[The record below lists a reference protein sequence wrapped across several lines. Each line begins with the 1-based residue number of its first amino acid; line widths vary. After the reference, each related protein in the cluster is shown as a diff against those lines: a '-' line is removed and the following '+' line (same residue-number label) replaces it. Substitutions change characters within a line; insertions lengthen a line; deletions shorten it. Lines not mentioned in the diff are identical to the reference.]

1 MSRSSASRQRRWR
14 APVLLALL
22 LVVAVPA
29 QAGGPVEHEY
39 IKPDPAED
47 LRLNATTRTGSM
59 PAALETPSGVVT
71 APESQQSP
79 SGGGTAYGGGST
91 PNSVD
96 ATYRID
102 RDTTR
107 PEEVGYDDPFSPAI
121 TPFKRLYA
129 FDAVDSQ
136 LELVVADKRLRPISI
151 GGSVQ
156 AGDDQFYADMVVD
169 LTENT
174 PVRIPSVGPGA
185 RVLAATV
192 SPSLR
197 FRLYRDGAD
206 NWFIRAAV
214 RKRVRLTMQLAIQRA
229 VFGSPFADVT
239 WRSLAA
245 SLPKLPDRARTAA
258 RTVLDELGVSQ
269 AISPRAAVATL
280 VAHFRAFQPSSDL
293 PKGTGAALY
302 QELALSQKG
311 VCRHRAYAF
320 TITALAL
327 GLPTRMIRNEAHAWV
342 EVYDGSLWHRI
353 DLGGA
358 AGRLDMKRD
367 TRPVHS
373 PPRDPYPWPNG
384 SKSGLGMSDQAR
396 SSAGQPST
404 GSSSAASSSS
414 ASPAQP
420 PDTAAPPADTAPSA
434 DDPRPPA
441 QLSLALG
448 ESQVRRGEPLKLHGR
463 VVADGDGCS
472 HARVDVKLESSSGRS
487 IPIGSLAA
495 DESGRFSGAVVV
507 PLARIDVGDYD
518 VVVSTPGDARCGPG
532 SAK

>member
-1 MSRSSASRQRRWR
+1 M
-14 APVLLALL
+14 
-22 LVVAVPA
+22 PA
-29 QAGGPVEHEY
+29 QAGGPIEHEY

-47 LRLNATTRTGSM
+47 LRLNATTESGSM

-71 APESQQSP
+71 APDSRQSP
-79 SGGGTAYGGGST
+79 SENGTAYGGSST
-91 PNSVD
+91 PDSVD

-107 PEEVGYDDPFSPAI
+107 PDEVGYDDPFSPAI

-136 LELVVADKRLRPISI
+136 LELVVADKRLRPMRA
-151 GGSVQ
+151 GGSVH

-192 SPSLR
+192 NPSLA
-197 FRLYRDGAD
+197 FQLFRDGAD

-229 VFGSPFADVT
+229 VFGSPFADVP
-239 WRSLAA
+239 WRALSPA
-245 SLPKLPDRARTAA
+245 LPKLPDAAKTAA
-258 RTVLDELGVSQ
+258 QKVLDELGVSQ
-269 AISPRAAVATL
+269 SLSPREAVSML
-280 VAHFRAFQPSSDL
+280 VAHFRAFQPSTDL
-293 PKGTGAALY
+293 PKGSGAALY

-342 EVYDGSLWHRI
+342 EVFDGSIWHRI

-358 AGRLDMKRD
+358 AGSLDMKRD
-367 TRPVHS
+367 DARPVHS
-373 PPRDPYPWPNG
+373 PPSDPYPWPKG
-384 SKSGLGMSDQAR
+384 ARSGLDMADQAR
-396 SSAGQPST
+396 TSGGQPGAAS
-404 GSSSAASSSS
+404 SSSAASS
-414 ASPAQP
+414 ASPASP
-420 PDTAAPPADTAPSA
+420 AAPTPDNAAPPADDT
-434 DDPRPPA
+434 RPA
-441 QLSLALG
+441 SELTLKLG
-448 ESQVRRGEPLKLHGR
+448 ESQVLRGEPLRLSGR
-463 VVADGDGCS
+463 VVADGSPCS
-472 HARVDVKLESSSGRS
+472 HTRVDVKLETSSGQT
-487 IPIGSLAA
+487 IPIGSLAT
-495 DESGRFSGAVVV
+495 DDSGNYSGAVVV
-507 PLARIDVGDYD
+507 PLARVDVGDYD
-518 VVVSTPGDARCGPG
+518 VVVATPGDARCGPG
-532 SAK
+532 SAH